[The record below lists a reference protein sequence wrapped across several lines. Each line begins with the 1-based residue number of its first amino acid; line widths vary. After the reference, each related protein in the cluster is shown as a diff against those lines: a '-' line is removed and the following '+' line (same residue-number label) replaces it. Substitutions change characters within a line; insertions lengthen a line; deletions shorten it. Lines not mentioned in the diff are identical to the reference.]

1 MYFTPKNFRR
11 ARLLPLLVLLS
22 CSGNPSSQPAAE
34 APGVLPGP
42 IAGTTQT
49 LLPNGWKLSPAGTI
63 TPLGDLPLSLEIS
76 PDGRLAAVTNG
87 GWGENSVQLLDAA
100 TGRVLDTRVVPAAW
114 AGLAFGPEGRTR
126 VSSSRPVAASS
137 NWTEFSL

>member
-1 MYFTPKNFRR
+1 MLLPTTTL
-11 ARLLPLLVLLS
+11 RLALCLPLLALLS

-49 LLPNGWKLSPAGTI
+49 QLPNGWKLSPAGTA

-100 TGRVLDTRVVPAAW
+100 TGRVLDTRVVPRRLGRPGVGSRWPHALRLGRAAQ
-114 AGLAFGPEGRTR
+114 PH
-126 VSSSRPVAASS
+126 
-137 NWTEFSL
+137 SLLQN